1 MFRVLYAYMSAIV
14 EDGLSLKSRYNVYD
28 LDIIVQIKGT
38 ELEEYLSLKSLNS
51 LVGMFRQTASGVCCR
66 LAVLARLLK
75 GDVNPSDSN
84 GVHSSCCGSELAV
97 DGSAGTE
104 WPKESYAFLI

>member
-38 ELEEYLSLKSLNS
+38 ELEEYLSLKSLN
-51 LVGMFRQTASGVCCR
+51 
-66 LAVLARLLK
+66 
-75 GDVNPSDSN
+75 
-84 GVHSSCCGSELAV
+84 
-97 DGSAGTE
+97 
-104 WPKESYAFLI
+104 